1 MNLEEIVNDYLNKS
15 AHLLD
20 REICFFRTLPSLTE
34 TISRAAM
41 AETSQGKRSSHQP
54 AYRFFT
60 EELETAKQCLLGIEE
75 QVRVCETFEELK
87 CLVNKA
93 IVPIYKNAI
102 LYIYDTAWKVGAKL
116 DLEPEAVYLHA
127 GTRKGAEAL
136 DIDVKRN
143 FIELYKLPA
152 PLQRLRPIHIEN
164 LLCIYKD
171 QLSNGFTEKNLPIR
185 GC

>member
-54 AYRFFT
+54 AYRFSP
-60 EELETAKQCLLGIEE
+60 EELETAKQYLLGIEE

-127 GTRKGAEAL
+127 GTLKGAKAL
-136 DIDVKRN
+136 GLNVKRDS
-143 FIELYKLPA
+143 IESHELPA
-152 PLQRLRPIHIEN
+152 SLQRLRPIHIEN